1 MNQGGDAAEEVVRM
15 SLEGAEVA
23 AKITGEGAKFVAINI
38 VAALKS
44 EQQTRGKARLSSML
58 KSGKPLKVYE
68 VRQEDLKMFAKE
80 AKRYGVLYCVL
91 KDKTGKSETV
101 DVISRVEDASKI
113 QRITERFKLAAI
125 NTADVKSDV
134 TRSRTLP
141 DRGVKH
147 ETEGNE
153 ALPERREKEETAPN
167 PSSAQTEKDGLSAP
181 DSKQTGRSNGSTRA
195 CGKDTYR
202 EDKQS
207 DRNERPSVREKL
219 AQYSRSYEQSKAER
233 SKELPDVLD
242 KVPKIS
248 KPKER

>member
-15 SLEGAEVA
+15 SLEGVEVA
-23 AKITGEGAKFVAINI
+23 AKISGEGAKFVAVNLI
-38 VAALKS
+38 AALRS
-44 EQQTRGKARLSSML
+44 EQQTRGKTRLTSML

-134 TRSRTLP
+134 TRSRALP

-147 ETEGNE
+147 ETERDMDV
-153 ALPERREKEETAPN
+153 PELGGSETRSN
-167 PSSAQTEKDGLSAP
+167 PSSAQAGKGGLSAP
-181 DSKQTGRSNGSTRA
+181 DSKQTGRSNGSTRPP
-195 CGKDTYR
+195 GKDVYR
-202 EDKQS
+202 DGKQS
-207 DRNERPSVREKL
+207 GRNERPSVREKL
-219 AQYSRSYEQSKAER
+219 AQYRRSYERSRAER
-233 SKELPDVLD
+233 SRELPEVPD
-242 KVPKIS
+242 KVPKVS